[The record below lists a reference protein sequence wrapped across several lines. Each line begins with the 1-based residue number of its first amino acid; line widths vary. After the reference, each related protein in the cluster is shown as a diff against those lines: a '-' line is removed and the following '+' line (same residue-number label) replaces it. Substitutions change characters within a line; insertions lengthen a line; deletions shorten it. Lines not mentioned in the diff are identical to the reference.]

1 MDDNVKK
8 IAGGGIFLIKDITC
22 QEIFTPEDFT
32 NEHKDIAKA
41 IEDFIKGE
49 ITSRGD
55 EIELLNNEV
64 SRELMRKAGEL
75 GFLGIDIPEKYGGME
90 LDKISSAIVSEKFGY
105 GAGSFTITEVNHTG
119 IGTLPLTLFGTEE
132 QLKKYLPG
140 LSSGNL
146 IGAFGLTEPEAG
158 SDALN
163 PLTTATLTEDGKYYL
178 LNGSKQFI
186 TNAGFADIIFTYAKV
201 DDKFFTAFIVE
212 QNWKGVSIDEE
223 EEKMGMHGTSTRA
236 YHFDNVRV
244 PVENVLGEV
253 GRGHVVAL
261 NALNMGRYKVG
272 AICIGS
278 AKRAFFEAVK
288 YAKQRVQFGRP
299 ICEFGLIKE
308 KISKMA
314 IRLFAAE
321 SMMYRTA
328 GLIQAKLEG
337 LDMSSDDAGIRTA
350 EALEDYLIECSIIKI
365 DGSETEDYVVDEEV
379 QIFGGYGYI
388 HGNHPELAYRN
399 ARINRIWE
407 GTNEINRIVIVNT
420 LIRRLTKGTFD
431 LMLTFQRVSKEIEK
445 LEPIDSDEP
454 EGLDA
459 QKRSIQMA
467 KKIILYV
474 FGMTYQKHGKNLRE
488 EQELIGMISNMIIEI
503 YAIESALL
511 RTQKMLHSKN
521 PERATIPVKMTKVL
535 FHDSL
540 EKISFL
546 ARGALEAMENGG
558 LLVKHLRA
566 IRRLVVSPPINTVT
580 LRRDIADAMIQYGRY
595 FV

>member
-1 MDDNVKK
+1 MGENLKDIVE
-8 IAGGGIFLIKDITC
+8 GGMFLIKDITF
-22 QEIFTPEDFT
+22 QEVFTPEDFT

-41 IEDFIKGE
+41 VEDFIKGE
-49 ITSRGD
+49 IISRGD
-55 EIELLNNEV
+55 EIEILSNDL

-75 GFLGIDIPEKYGGME
+75 GFLGIDIPERYGGME

-119 IGTLPLTLFGTEE
+119 IGTLPLALFGTEA
-132 QLKKYLPG
+132 QKKRYLPG

-163 PLTTATLTEDGKYYL
+163 PLTTATLSEDGEHYL

-201 DDKFFTAFIVE
+201 DEKFFTAFIVE
-212 QNWKGVSIDEE
+212 QNWEGVSIDEE

-253 GRGHVVAL
+253 ARGHVVAL

-278 AKRAFFEAVK
+278 AKAAFDEAVR
-288 YAKQRVQFGRP
+288 YAKGRVQFGRP

-308 KISKMA
+308 KISEMA

-328 GLIQAKLEG
+328 GLIQAKLED

-350 EALEDYLIECSIIKI
+350 EALEEYIIECSINKI
-365 DGSETEDYVVDEEV
+365 YGSEIEDYVIDEEV

-420 LIRRLTKGTFD
+420 LIRRITKGTFD
-431 LMLTFQRVSKEIEK
+431 LMSTFHQVSEEIEK
-445 LEPIDSDEP
+445 SEPVSFDDP
-454 EGLDA
+454 EGLNA
-459 QKRSIQMA
+459 QTKLIEIA
-467 KKIILYV
+467 KKIGLLVVGIAYER
-474 FGMTYQKHGKNLRE
+474 YAKSLRD
-488 EQELIGMISNMIIEI
+488 EQELMGMISNILIEL
-503 YAIESALL
+503 YAMGSTLL
-511 RTQKMLHSKN
+511 RSQKLLTSKN
-521 PERATIPVKMTKVL
+521 PETATIPIKMTKVL
-535 FHDSL
+535 VRDSL
-540 EKISFL
+540 ERISFL
-546 ARGALEAMENGG
+546 ARGALEAMENGK
-558 LLVKHLRA
+558 LLEKHLNI
-566 IRRLVVSPPINTVT
+566 IRRLMVSPPTNTVL
-580 LRRDIADAMIQYGRY
+580 LRRGIADAMIQYGRY
-595 FV
+595 TL